1 MNPIK
6 LGIIGTVILQNIKI
20 YEINTEKISLS
31 SYNSPIC
38 PWGFPFS
45 QKNSEPYFLD

>member
-31 SYNSPIC
+31 AIIQLFVHEVFRFHRKIANHIS
-38 PWGFPFS
+38 
-45 QKNSEPYFLD
+45 